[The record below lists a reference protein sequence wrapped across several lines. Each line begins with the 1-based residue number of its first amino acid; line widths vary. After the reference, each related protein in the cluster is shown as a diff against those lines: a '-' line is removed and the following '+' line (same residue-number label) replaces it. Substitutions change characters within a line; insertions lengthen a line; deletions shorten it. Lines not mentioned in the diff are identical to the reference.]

1 MLNLVLLVP
10 RSKLETLM
18 GLKHILFEEAAST
31 YQVVVLYWFKFGAH
45 RWLFTKIVFL
55 IVSISLSLT
64 WTLWLTRANALLA
77 LALGIQGDEIVALLL
92 LLAKKFIDILFF
104 FLDFVMQEVACPYL
118 FLLLV
123 KRLFENQ
130 LLVFCA
136 ALVQLRFERIIR
148 ILGRNF
154 GRLFAGA
161 LFTRTLLLFRFW
173 FWVICYLLCLL
184 LLGHFLECAH
194 HFLEGWSCYILRWI
208 WKQLHREFMI
218 IVDIT
223 FLWTRSPLFGRS

>member
-1 MLNLVLLVP
+1 MLNLVLLMP

-45 RWLFTKIVFL
+45 CWLFTKIVFL
-55 IVSISLSLT
+55 IVSVSLT
-64 WTLWLTRANALLA
+64 LTWILWLAHVNALLA
-77 LALGIQGDEIVALLL
+77 LVLGIQGDEIVALLL
-92 LLAKKFIDILFF
+92 LLAKEFINILFF
-104 FLDFVMQEVACPYL
+104 FLDIVMQEVARPNL
-118 FLLLV
+118 FLLFV

-136 ALVQLRFERIIR
+136 VFVQLRFERIIR

-161 LFTRTLLLFRFW
+161 LFTSALFLISFW

-184 LLGHFLECAH
+184 LIGHFLECVH
-194 HFLEGWSCYILRWI
+194 HFLKRWSCYILGWI

-223 FLWTRSPLFGRS
+223 FLWTRSPLFGGR